1 VVDLALAGAT
11 VISTTPRAVFG
22 KVSSQQPKTTTSQV
36 QASRR
41 FRGNPILFIF
51 AFAPPRTNNYSTQL
65 RHLTRWASAVTRDR
79 LHGQANN
86 PERNSRLAASGNNP
100 GIIIVSYVPE
110 NRSTAR
116 RLPKTAE
123 KIFALVY
130 HYLTSL

>member
-65 RHLTRWASAVTRDR
+65 CHPTRRASAHLQSAVTRDCMGKQTILKETQDWR
-79 LHGQANN
+79 PQATTQ
-86 PERNSRLAASGNNP
+86 A
-100 GIIIVSYVPE
+100 
-110 NRSTAR
+110 
-116 RLPKTAE
+116 
-123 KIFALVY
+123 
-130 HYLTSL
+130 